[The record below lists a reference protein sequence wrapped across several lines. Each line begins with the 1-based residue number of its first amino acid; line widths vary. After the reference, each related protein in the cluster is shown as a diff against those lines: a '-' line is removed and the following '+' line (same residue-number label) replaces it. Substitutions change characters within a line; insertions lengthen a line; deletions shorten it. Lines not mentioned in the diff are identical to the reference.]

1 VEPIAQPIMVRGR
14 VRGRDRRQ
22 VNRFV
27 LWNRRSGFDRRQR
40 PDRSQIGAALDSS
53 LVYLR
58 DHPPVLMG
66 LLVLGNLLSLLDFW
80 LTSIV
85 LRLGAIEANPFMAYF
100 FAADSS
106 HAALVKFGL
115 IIAASLGIWALR
127 RRRVALLAALFFVS
141 LYAVVVLYEVAGL
154 TQLAL

>member
-1 VEPIAQPIMVRGR
+1 VEPTAEPTVVQWRMRS
-14 VRGRDRRQ
+14 RDRRR

-40 PDRSQIGAALDSS
+40 PDRSQVGMALDSS

-58 DHPPVLMG
+58 DHPPMLLG

-80 LTSIV
+80 LTSVV
-85 LRLGAIEANPFMAYF
+85 LQLGAVEANPFMAYF
-100 FAADSS
+100 FAADST

-127 RRRVALLAALFFVS
+127 RRRVALLAALFFVA

-154 TQLAL
+154 THLVL

>member
-1 VEPIAQPIMVRGR
+1 VEPIAQPIMVQQSM
-14 VRGRDRRQ
+14 RGRDRRQ
-22 VNRFV
+22 VSRFV

-40 PDRSQIGAALDSS
+40 PDRSQVGMALDSS

-58 DHPPVLMG
+58 DHPPVLLG
-66 LLVLGNLLSLLDFW
+66 LLVLGNLLSLFDFW

-85 LRLGAIEANPFMAYF
+85 LQLGAIEANPFMAYF
-100 FAADSS
+100 FATDAD

-127 RRRVALLAALFFVS
+127 RRRVALLAALFFVA
-141 LYAVVVLYEVAGL
+141 LYAMVVLYEVVGL
-154 TQLAL
+154 TRLAL